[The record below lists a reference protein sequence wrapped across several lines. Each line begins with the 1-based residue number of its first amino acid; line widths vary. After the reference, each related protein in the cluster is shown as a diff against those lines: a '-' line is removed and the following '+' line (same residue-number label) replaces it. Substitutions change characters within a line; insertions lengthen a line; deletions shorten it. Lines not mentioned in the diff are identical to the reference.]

1 MPTLGT
7 TDKLIFTIVNGN
19 VGITA
24 QTPTIVIQKQS
35 NNYYFNG
42 AGFTPTYIELNMV
55 ETDATNFAGKYEYDF
70 NQGLDIAI
78 TNQKETYSIRYI
90 NTGTYALLIDEEID
104 FTADRTI
111 SYTAQAQPGIEF
123 TKPGFQSPEQTSVV
137 TKTMEKR
144 IKATFVD
151 ANQEYYDPAIL
162 SVNMYDYTNT
172 LVIQETYS
180 ASGTYIKKDSP
191 GNYFIDYSPQ
201 DAGEYMF
208 EWRYRDISGGE
219 QFYEQSYLYSLD
231 TIVWNLFP
239 ALKNQIDKAQK
250 DMGIFGFTDVNIY
263 TYLKS
268 ALSDIN
274 RVSPITSFTL
284 ASYPYNPFSQVLIDM
299 ATFYSL
305 YSQGMVAI
313 DTDSN
318 YSLQGNSFT
327 IDHFSKISGFLS
339 FLNSRINEQLKQ
351 MKWNYMAQTG
361 IALQRGPGFRSIQLW
376 NASPSG
382 VSYGNVMGQR

>member
-7 TDKLIFTIVNGN
+7 TDKLIFTIVSGTA
-19 VGITA
+19 GITG

-42 AGFTPTYIELNMV
+42 VGYTPTYIELNMV
-55 ETDATNFAGKYEYDF
+55 ETDATNFAGKYEFDF
-70 NQGLDIAI
+70 NQGLDLNI
-78 TNQKETYSIRYI
+78 TNQKETYSVRYI
-90 NTGTYALLIDEEID
+90 NTGTYALLVDEEIT
-104 FTADRTI
+104 FTIDRTI

-137 TKTMEKR
+137 TKTKEKR

-151 ANQEYYDPAIL
+151 ANQVYYDPFLL
-162 SVNMYDYTNT
+162 SVSMYDNTNT
-172 LVIQETYS
+172 LALTDTYP
-180 ASGTYIKKDSP
+180 ASGIIQKESA

-201 DAGEYMF
+201 SAGEYMF
-208 EWRYRDISGGE
+208 EWSYQDISGGE
-219 QFYEQSYLYSLD
+219 TFYAQSYLYSLD

-250 DMGIFGFTDVNIY
+250 DTGIFGFTDVNIY

-268 ALSDIN
+268 AISDIN
-274 RVSPITSFTL
+274 RVSPMTSFTL
-284 ASYPYNPFSQVLIDM
+284 SSYPYNPFSQVLIDM

-305 YSQGMVAI
+305 YSQGMCAI

-327 IDHFSKISGFLS
+327 IDHWSKISGFLS
-339 FLNSRINEQLKQ
+339 FLNGRINEQLKQ

-376 NASPSG
+376 NSSPSG